1 MSFVDV
7 AEAEWAR
14 AYNQKQILMG
24 TKARIGNKV
33 ALYGAYDRSQDIE
46 MPYSLTASDYKF

>member
-24 TKARIGNKV
+24 TKARIENKL
-33 ALYGAYDRSQDIE
+33 ALYGAYDRSQAVFAHCI
-46 MPYSLTASDYKF
+46 